1 MVLELTTRHL
11 IMLNN
16 KIYRN
21 TQIYLDKVLKKYGLG
36 SGTYSYLFTL
46 EKNEGISQNKISRE
60 IGHDKAMSA
69 RTITRLVELGYVYKE
84 EDERDSRAYRLYL
97 TAKAREIIPE
107 IHKEIRILISL
118 ITENLSEEEKVTAI
132 SALSKIYD
140 NTQRFKECEK

>member
-1 MVLELTTRHL
+1 MELTTAHF

-21 TQIYLDKVLKKYGLG
+21 THIYLDKVLKKYDLG
-36 SGTYSYLFTL
+36 SGAYPYLFTL

-60 IGHDKAMSA
+60 IGLDKAMSA
-69 RTITRLVELGYVYKE
+69 RTITRLIEQGYVYKE

-97 TAKAREIIPE
+97 TEKARKVIPE
-107 IHKEIRILISL
+107 IHKEIEILIGL
-118 ITENLSEEEKVTAI
+118 ITETLTEEEKNITI
-132 SALSKIYD
+132 RALSKVFD

>member
-1 MVLELTTRHL
+1 MKLELTTMHF

-21 TQIYLDKVLKKYGLG
+21 TQIYLDKALKKYGLG
-36 SGTYSYLFTL
+36 SGAYPYLFIL

-69 RTITRLVELGYVYKE
+69 RTITLLIELGYVYKE

-107 IHKEIRILISL
+107 IHKEIRILINL
-118 ITENLSEEEKVTAI
+118 ITESLSEEEKITTIGAM
-132 SALSKIYD
+132 SKIFE